1 MLIIIKVVYS
11 SLLSFLFNALRH
23 HFYVLNMSFITCI
36 KNCFILLSYICTLL
50 SLLHFFFSFYFISK
64 SISLTTTNGTTEVHK
79 KYTRETPIR
88 EKNAK
93 PKIM

>member
-1 MLIIIKVVYS
+1 MYIVV
-11 SLLSFLFNALRH
+11 FVAL
-23 HFYVLNMSFITCI
+23 
-36 KNCFILLSYICTLL
+36 
-50 SLLHFFFSFYFISK
+50 FFFFFFIYFLSK
-64 SISLTTTNGTTEVHK
+64 SISLTTTNGTTEVH